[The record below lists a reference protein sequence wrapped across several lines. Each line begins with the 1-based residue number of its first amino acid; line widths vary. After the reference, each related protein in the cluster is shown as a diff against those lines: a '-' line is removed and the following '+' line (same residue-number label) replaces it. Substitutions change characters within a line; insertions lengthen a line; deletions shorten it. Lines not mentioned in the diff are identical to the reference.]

1 MCRELQ
7 TAVPPV
13 ASVMRGDTGM
23 MEEVGMLEE
32 KASESRAVEIHLV

>member
-7 TAVPPV
+7 TAMPPV

-32 KASESRAVEIHLV
+32 KELQRARLWR